1 MIFLSFLF
9 VFKLALAAPLEE
21 HRQQMQIYAKKMM
34 EHEVRL
40 EELKKKKEKSQE
52 GEYQEEILSE
62 IADLHKELLA
72 LKKNRES
79 VRVHIRKEHPK
90 EDTFADLSFFKQT
103 DPKGLTAQ
111 KTDAQVEKK
120 LDELLSL
127 VQSQYA
133 RTLSE
138 DFKVS
143 KDIQTEEDVR
153 KRLKEQRVKVIRSN
167 KKKYIRD
174 EIETT
179 IKAD

>member
-1 MIFLSFLF
+1 MMVLSFVLLIKISF
-9 VFKLALAAPLEE
+9 AAPLEE
-21 HRQQMQIYAKKMM
+21 HRQQMQTYAKQIM

-62 IADLHKELLA
+62 IADLHKELLTI
-72 LKKNRES
+72 KKNRET

-90 EDTFADLSFFKQT
+90 EDSFADLSFYKQS
-103 DPKGLTAQ
+103 DPKGSAKQ
-111 KTDAQVEKK
+111 KTDLQVEKK

-138 DFKVS
+138 DFKIS

-153 KRLKEQRVKVIRSN
+153 KKLKEQRVKVIRSN

-174 EIETT
+174 EIDTT
-179 IKAD
+179 IKAE

>member
-1 MIFLSFLF
+1 MILLSVLF
-9 VFKLALAAPLEE
+9 IFKFSSAAPLEE
-21 HRQQMQIYAKKMM
+21 HRQQMQTYAKQIM

-40 EELKKKKEKSQE
+40 AELKKKKEKSQE

-62 IADLHKELLA
+62 IADLHKELLSI
-72 LKKNRES
+72 KKNRES
-79 VRVHIRKEHPK
+79 VRIHIRKEHPK
-90 EDTFADLSFFKQT
+90 EDSFADLSFYKQT
-103 DPKGLTAQ
+103 DPKNPAN
-111 KTDAQVEKK
+111 KKADVQVDKK

-138 DFKVS
+138 DFKIS

-153 KRLKEQRVKVIRSN
+153 RRLKEQRVKVIRSN

-179 IKAD
+179 IKAE

>member
-1 MIFLSFLF
+1 MSLIALF
-9 VFKLALAAPLEE
+9 FVLKTSLAAPLEE
-21 HRQQMQIYAKKMM
+21 HRQQMQAYSKQIM

-40 EELKKKKEKSQE
+40 AELKKKKEKSQE

-62 IADLHKELLA
+62 IADLHKELLVI
-72 LKKNRES
+72 KKNRET
-79 VRVHIRKEHPK
+79 VRIHIRKEHPK
-90 EDTFADLSFFKQT
+90 EDSFADLSFYKQT
-103 DPKGLTAQ
+103 DPKNPASQ
-111 KTDAQVEKK
+111 KTDAQVDKK

-143 KDIQTEEDVR
+143 KDLQTEEDVR
-153 KRLKEQRVKVIRSN
+153 RKLKEQRVKVIRSN

-179 IKAD
+179 IKSD

>member
-1 MIFLSFLF
+1 MSILSFIFL
-9 VFKLALAAPLEE
+9 FKLALAAPLEE
-21 HRQQMQIYAKKMM
+21 HRQQMQAYAKQIM

-62 IADLHKELLA
+62 IADIHKELLIV
-72 LKKNRES
+72 KKNRES
-79 VRVHIRKEHPK
+79 VRIHIRKEHPK
-90 EDTFADLSFFKQT
+90 EDSFADLSFYKQM
-103 DPKGLTAQ
+103 DPKNSTNQ
-111 KTDAQVEKK
+111 KKDLEVEKK
-120 LDELLSL
+120 LNELLSL
-127 VQSQYA
+127 IQSQYA

-138 DFKVS
+138 DFKIS

-153 KRLKEQRVKVIRSN
+153 KKLKEQRVKVIRSN

-179 IKAD
+179 IKTD